1 MLSLATRAWI
11 PFFLT
16 ALRAALAPIVLMLA
30 LLAPSRSA
38 FGCCLVAAFLS
49 DVFDGIVARRLGV
62 ATPSLRRFD
71 SLADSL
77 FYAAAAFAVWH
88 LHAPAIVERRLPLL
102 VLVALELGR
111 YAFDFA
117 KFKREASYHMW
128 SSKLWGIALFAG
140 FFSLLALGSDNVLV
154 DAAVYIGIV
163 ADLEGLTISTLLPD
177 WRSDVPSVIHAVRL
191 RARARA

>member
-1 MLSLATRAWI
+1 M
-11 PFFLT
+11 
-16 ALRAALAPIVLMLA
+16 
-30 LLAPSRSA
+30 
-38 FGCCLVAAFLS
+38 
-49 DVFDGIVARRLGV
+49 ARRLGV

-88 LHAPAIVERRLPLL
+88 LHTSAIVERRLPLL
-102 VLVALELGR
+102 VLAALELGR

-128 SSKLWGIALFAG
+128 SSKLWGIALFGG

-163 ADLEGLTISTLLPD
+163 ADLEGLTISALLPD

-191 RARARA
+191 RARERA

>member
-1 MLSLATRAWI
+1 MRTAI
-11 PFFLT
+11 PFLLT
-16 ALRAALAPIVLMLA
+16 ALRALLGPIVLALA

-38 FGCCLVAAFLS
+38 FGWCLVAAFLS
-49 DVFDGIVARRLGV
+49 DVFDGMVARRLGV
-62 ATPSLRRFD
+62 ATPNLRRFD
-71 SLADSL
+71 SIADSI
-77 FYAAAAFAVWH
+77 FYAAAALAVWH
-88 LHAPAIVERRLPLL
+88 LHPSAIVERRLPLL
-102 VLVALELGR
+102 VLAALELGR

-128 SSKLWGIALFAG
+128 SSKLSGIALFAG

-154 DAAVYIGIV
+154 DTAVYIGIV

-191 RARARA
+191 RARERA